1 MLSVVTR
8 GLNVFESVTG
18 VTAAGRRV
26 TVAYGNFRARAARY
40 VYSSKQALLDV
51 DYMDLTAEKL
61 LQPAQ
66 PAYSNPPAPRAARR
80 GSRARRARRGRAAGR
95 GGPY

>member
-1 MLSVVTR
+1 MCYFELLNVVTYTAEAKRLLSVVTR

-18 VTAAGRRV
+18 VTATGRRV

-40 VYSSKQALLDV
+40 VSYLYEYSSKQARLDMV
-51 DYMDLTAEKL
+51 LTVEKL

-66 PAYSNPPAPRAARR
+66 PA
-80 GSRARRARRGRAAGR
+80 
-95 GGPY
+95 

>member
-40 VYSSKQALLDV
+40 VSYEYSSKQARLDMV
-51 DYMDLTAEKL
+51 LTVEEL

-66 PAYSNPPAPRAARR
+66 PA
-80 GSRARRARRGRAAGR
+80 
-95 GGPY
+95 

>member
-40 VYSSKQALLDV
+40 VYSSKQALLD
-51 DYMDLTAEKL
+51 DMDLTAEKL

-66 PAYSNPPAPRAARR
+66 PA
-80 GSRARRARRGRAAGR
+80 
-95 GGPY
+95 

>member
-26 TVAYGNFRARAARY
+26 TVAYSTDYGNFRARAARY
-40 VYSSKQALLDV
+40 VSYEYSSKQARLDMV
-51 DYMDLTAEKL
+51 LTVEKL

-66 PAYSNPPAPRAARR
+66 PA
-80 GSRARRARRGRAAGR
+80 
-95 GGPY
+95 

>member
-26 TVAYGNFRARAARY
+26 SRTVTLTVACHGNFRARAARY
-40 VYSSKQALLDV
+40 VYNSKQALLD
-51 DYMDLTAEKL
+51 MDLTAEKL

-66 PAYSNPPAPRAARR
+66 PA
-80 GSRARRARRGRAAGR
+80 
-95 GGPY
+95 

>member
-40 VYSSKQALLDV
+40 VSYEYSSKQARLD
-51 DYMDLTAEKL
+51 MDLTVEKL
-61 LQPAQ
+61 LQAITTVI
-66 PAYSNPPAPRAARR
+66 Y
-80 GSRARRARRGRAAGR
+80 
-95 GGPY
+95 

>member
-40 VYSSKQALLDV
+40 GYVYGYSLLSRALLD
-51 DYMDLTAEKL
+51 MDLTAEKL
-61 LQPAQ
+61 LQLAQ
-66 PAYSNPPAPRAARR
+66 PA
-80 GSRARRARRGRAAGR
+80 
-95 GGPY
+95 